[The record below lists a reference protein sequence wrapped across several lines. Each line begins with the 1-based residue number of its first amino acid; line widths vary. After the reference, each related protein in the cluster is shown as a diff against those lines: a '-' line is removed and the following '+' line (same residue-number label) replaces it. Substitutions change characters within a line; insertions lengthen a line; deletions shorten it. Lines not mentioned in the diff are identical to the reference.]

1 MFSISD
7 EQIIDHELL
16 EKEMAQFL
24 FKASVRLILCQNLLC
39 KPRKFHTIL
48 PGMPFFL
55 MENIGYHYSHNYEEE
70 MNEKRSFSR
79 IDEDRCNNDHDDKEN
94 DDLDSEEEELDR
106 LDSELN
112 VNDDKRLAQFQAPYR
127 IEKTRQ
133 KELMLKEFLSLL
145 TNGNDLNLDMDADED
160 DQVPLVKDNIFN
172 YFLST
177 YVFIVVFGLSFE
189 NL

>member
-24 FKASVRLILCQNLLC
+24 FKASVGLILCQNLLC

-55 MENIGYHYSHNYEEE
+55 MENIGDHYSHNYQEK
-70 MNEKRSFSR
+70 MNEKRSLSR
-79 IDEDRCNNDHDDKEN
+79 IDADRCNNDHDDKEN

>member
-1 MFSISD
+1 
-7 EQIIDHELL
+7 
-16 EKEMAQFL
+16 
-24 FKASVRLILCQNLLC
+24 
-39 KPRKFHTIL
+39 
-48 PGMPFFL
+48 
-55 MENIGYHYSHNYEEE
+55 
-70 MNEKRSFSR
+70 MNEKRSLSR